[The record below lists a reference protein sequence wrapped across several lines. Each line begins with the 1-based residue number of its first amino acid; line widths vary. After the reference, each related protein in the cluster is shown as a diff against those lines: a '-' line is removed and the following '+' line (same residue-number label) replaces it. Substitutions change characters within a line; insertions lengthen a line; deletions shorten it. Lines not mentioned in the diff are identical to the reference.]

1 MRRLPSSVNGSVT
14 TATVSTCAPPPR
26 RFAIDATTGAAPGAG
41 AAAEAARDEDHLGT
55 LDGLADLLGVVGGRT
70 PPDVGFA
77 PAPRPFVSAS
87 PIWILFRAPF
97 LQSACT
103 SVLMVTNFTPCSPA
117 SIMRLTAFPP
127 PPPTPTTVMRAGL
140 EASSANVAIR
150 LPNIVFL
157 LLARRCSSTLRLAG
171 PCGRDRCARGVPG
184 DDVGSTR
191 RAAARS

>member
-1 MRRLPSSVNGSVT
+1 MKTISDPSMASQIFSVS
-14 TATVSTCAPPPR
+14 S
-26 RFAIDATTGAAPGAG
+26 
-41 AAAEAARDEDHLGT
+41 AAARRPT
-55 LDGLADLLGVVGGRT
+55 S
-70 PPDVGFA
+70 GFA

-97 LQSACT
+97 LQSAWT
-103 SVLMVTNFTPCSPA
+103 SVFMVTNFTPCSPA

-157 LLARRCSSTLRLAG
+157 LLARLC
-171 PCGRDRCARGVPG
+171 C
-184 DDVGSTR
+184 
-191 RAAARS
+191 